1 MESSQLESFDALCK
15 WATLHLSVAAHRQ
28 HILHLTHAARAARDE
43 IFARDEIDA
52 ALLLFKK
59 HRKDAPALG
68 STPLLG
74 TMVDIIAR
82 LGGYSRWKSSG
93 GPPGIKTFG
102 RGMDRVA
109 DAAEVV
115 AMLRANGHMPTSN
128 DGFG

>member
-1 MESSQLESFDALCK
+1 MELNLLNDQGQAGAKVSAP
-15 WATLHLSVAAHRQ
+15 
-28 HILHLTHAARAARDE
+28 DE

-82 LGGYSRWKSSG
+82 LGGYIGKSS
-93 GPPGIKTFG
+93 
-102 RGMDRVA
+102 
-109 DAAEVV
+109 
-115 AMLRANGHMPTSN
+115 
-128 DGFG
+128 